1 MERFSF
7 IFLIAGIGFFALAFA
22 VSGYIPMLPV
32 ADLEVRTVE
41 QLAAQ
46 PPLDFYELAE
56 QYPEAFEKAFG
67 RHKAET
73 GEYDMPAAFEEALRL
88 GHRTYIGEACWHCH
102 SQQVRP
108 WGHDEDRY
116 GRVSFPEEYHHE
128 LAQPPLWGTRRVG
141 PDLIRLGGTRSNDW
155 HVAHFWH
162 PPDVNPLS
170 VMPDYRW
177 FFEKDDPA
185 TPGNESLTPNKTG
198 LSIIAYVQWLGSW
211 IDAPRETLHHLQQID
226 RQYDPPVFIDGPSR
240 SPAPAAAPTPAA
252 AEPAPA
258 EDEGY

>member
-7 IFLIAGIGFFALAFA
+7 VFLVAGVGFFALAFA

-32 ADLEVRTVE
+32 ADLNVRTVE
-41 QLAAQ
+41 ELASI
-46 PPLDFYELAE
+46 PPLDFLELKD

-67 RHKAET
+67 RHRQAD
-73 GEYDMPAAFEEALRL
+73 GSYNMPSAFAEALRL
-88 GHRTYIGEACWHCH
+88 GHKTYIAEACWHCH

-116 GRVSFPEEYHHE
+116 GPVSFPEEYHHE
-128 LAQPPLWGTRRVG
+128 LGMPPLWGTRRVG

-170 VMPDYRW
+170 VMPDYKW
-177 FFEKDDPA
+177 FFEADGK
-185 TPGNESLTPNKTG
+185 TPNKVG

-211 IDAPRETLHHLQQID
+211 IETHRETVHSLDLID
-226 RQYDPPVFIDGPSR
+226 RMNPAPVFRDGPPRQIPGTS
-240 SPAPAAAPTPAA
+240 SPAVTGSDPDTQDDA
-252 AEPAPA
+252 
-258 EDEGY
+258 Y

>member
-7 IFLIAGIGFFALAFA
+7 IFLVAGIGFFALAFV

-32 ADLEVRTVE
+32 ADMQVRTVE

-46 PPLDFYELAE
+46 PPLSFFELHDE
-56 QYPEAFEKAFG
+56 YPDAFGKAFASHRQADG
-67 RHKAET
+67 RFN
-73 GEYDMPAAFEEALRL
+73 MPAAFEEALRL
-88 GHRTYIGEACWHCH
+88 GHRTYIAEACWHCH

-116 GRVSFPEEYHHE
+116 GPVSFPEEYHHE
-128 LAQPPLWGTRRVG
+128 LAKPPLWGTRRVG

-170 VMPDYRW
+170 VMPDYPW
-177 FFEKDDPA
+177 FFEDDDR
-185 TPGNESLTPNKTG
+185 TPNKKG
-198 LSIIAYVQWLGSW
+198 LAIIAYVQWLGSW
-211 IDAPRETLHHLQQID
+211 IDAPREDIHSLQRID
-226 RQYDPPVFIDGPSR
+226 GMYKEPVFRDGPPR
-240 SPAPAAAPTPAA
+240 TVAPAAPTQTPAG
-252 AEPAPA
+252 E
-258 EDEGY
+258 EDAY